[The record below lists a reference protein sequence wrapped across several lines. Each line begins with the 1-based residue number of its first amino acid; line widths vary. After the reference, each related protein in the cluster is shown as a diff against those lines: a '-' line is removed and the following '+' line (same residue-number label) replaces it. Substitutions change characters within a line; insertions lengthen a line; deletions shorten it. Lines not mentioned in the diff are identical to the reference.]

1 MFSGII
7 EEIGMVK
14 ELRQSSDNVW
24 LEIQASEVLCES
36 KIGDSISVDGVCL
49 TIAELR
55 ENTFVANAMP
65 ISLKTTTLGNLKSG
79 DRVNLERAL
88 AYYGR
93 IGGHLVSGHVDTTA
107 LITNKTNDQNAI
119 LIDIDLSEEQRK
131 YIIDKGSVAV
141 DGISLTVAKKRSSG
155 FTVSLIPHT
164 AEVSTLADKNIGD
177 QVNIELDMIA
187 KYLYQFIK
195 IDEKGVSFELL
206 TKKGFI

>member
-7 EEIGMVK
+7 EEIGVVK

-36 KIGDSISVDGVCL
+36 KIGNSISVDGVCL

-88 AYYGR
+88 AYNGR

-187 KYLYQFIK
+187 KYLYQFIT
-195 IDEKGVSFELL
+195 IEEKGVSFELL